1 MMDNECEV
9 PPLRVTRVRSN
20 GKRDFDPRDKR
31 QLVEACL
38 RPGVSV
44 AGMALK
50 VGINTNQLR
59 KWIRLHQAAT
69 EAAAADSAEL
79 AVPAFVPVIEISG
92 VKRVPESPLAREC
105 LPAQAPASTQPS
117 VRPSLKPAL
126 LTARLPNGVTV
137 ELECGGQDVAL
148 VKAMIEALGAR

>member
-1 MMDNECEV
+1 MMEFECEV
-9 PPLRVTRVRSN
+9 PPLKVIRVRSN
-20 GKRDFDPRDKR
+20 GKRDFDPGDKR

-59 KWIRLHQAAT
+59 KWIRLYQATT
-69 EAAAADSAEL
+69 EAAAADSGEPAL
-79 AVPAFVPVIEISG
+79 PAFVPVVEVG
-92 VKRVPESPLAREC
+92 GAMRVPESPASLEC
-105 LPAQAPASTQPS
+105 LPARAPASPQTSP
-117 VRPSLKPAL
+117 RPPLTAL

>member
-1 MMDNECEV
+1 MMEAEFDV
-9 PPLRVTRVRSN
+9 PPLRVIRIRSN
-20 GKRDFDPRDKR
+20 GKRDFDRRDKR

-38 RPGVSV
+38 QPGVSV

-59 KWIRLHQAAT
+59 KWIRLHQVASQT
-69 EAAAADSAEL
+69 TAAAESAL
-79 AVPAFVPVIEISG
+79 PAFVPVVEISG
-92 VKRVPESPLAREC
+92 VTRVPESPMVQGS
-105 LPAQAPASTQPS
+105 LPARAPARTQPS
-117 VRPSLKPAL
+117 QRPSLAPAR

>member
-1 MMDNECEV
+1 MMEAEFDV
-9 PPLRVTRVRSN
+9 PPLRVIRIRSN
-20 GKRDFDPRDKR
+20 GKRDFDRRDKR

-59 KWIRLHQAAT
+59 KWIRLHQVAN
-69 EAAAADSAEL
+69 EAAAVTGSTL
-79 AVPAFVPVIEISG
+79 PAFVPVVEVSG
-92 VKRVPESPLAREC
+92 VTRVTESPAVHGC
-105 LPAQAPASTQPS
+105 LPARAPARTQPS
-117 VRPSLKPAL
+117 QRPSLAPAL
-126 LTARLPNGVTV
+126 LRARLPNGVTV

>member
-1 MMDNECEV
+1 MDNESEV
-9 PPLRVTRVRSN
+9 LPLRVIRVRSN

-38 RPGVSV
+38 RPGASV

-50 VGINTNQLR
+50 AGINANQLH
-59 KWIRLHQAAT
+59 KWIRLHRVAT
-69 EAAAADSAEL
+69 EAAAADSAEPVL
-79 AVPAFVPVIEISG
+79 PAFVPVVEVCG
-92 VKRVPESPLAREC
+92 ATRVPESPAKLEC
-105 LPAQAPASTQPS
+105 LPAQAPACTQPS
-117 VRPSLKPAL
+117 PRPPLTSAL

-148 VKAMIEALGAR
+148 VKAMIEALGAP